1 MNIKSKLSVYLIYL
15 CTAILVITVNY
26 YDYYQ
31 NKQTVY
37 TMLVQK
43 GKTLC
48 YFLQQTTENAIL
60 SIDNLEQ
67 NISDRLQENTA
78 LAAEL
83 AATGQLTEQNL
94 SSILNKNPLSA
105 IGIVE
110 NDRLIIAQG
119 NFSDFQL
126 IKKYISEFKQSGEKA
141 WLSHLVES
149 ADSSSYFFAL
159 SRVDD
164 QRVAVGI
171 TDGKRLKEVYQ
182 KVGLNRLLDRFVQ
195 NDYLIF
201 AAIQDEKGIISA
213 TRNVDSLGSIVGDSE
228 LETVL
233 AKNQPLSRIREFST
247 QQILEIADVFYVDE
261 RKIGLLRLGLNMQP
275 LQEIYLQMR
284 YRSILIILLLLAGAF
299 VVIKLVEH
307 REQAILLSR
316 SNKFLESEL
325 VRKNKLLAI
334 ENLASGVAHEIR
346 NPLNGISTLLQQ
358 LIWEYRPA
366 ENSADFDSL
375 GTILQSEIRRLNQ
388 IVENFLNYARPYQ
401 VNPTRFAAQTF
412 WAEISPLIQ
421 EEIKQKSITLQAD
434 IADVEI
440 QADYSGLKQIL
451 LNLLKNSIEA
461 IDLPNCRIQVAVY
474 QEKEQICLKVIDTGS
489 GIIAENLKNI
499 FNPYFTTKSGGNGL
513 GLAIAAKIIA
523 EHGGTITASSES
535 AKKTEFEIR
544 LPVEN
549 GILDM

>member
-159 SRVDD
+159 SRVDE

-233 AKNQPLSRIREFST
+233 ANNQPLSRIREFTSR
-247 QQILEIADVFYVDE
+247 QILEIADIFYVDG

-275 LQEIYLQMR
+275 LQEVYLQMR

-334 ENLASGVAHEIR
+334 K
-346 NPLNGISTLLQQ
+346 
-358 LIWEYRPA
+358 IWLPA
-366 ENSADFDSL
+366 WHMKFA
-375 GTILQSEIRRLNQ
+375 IL
-388 IVENFLNYARPYQ
+388 
-401 VNPTRFAAQTF
+401 
-412 WAEISPLIQ
+412 
-421 EEIKQKSITLQAD
+421 
-434 IADVEI
+434 
-440 QADYSGLKQIL
+440 
-451 LNLLKNSIEA
+451 
-461 IDLPNCRIQVAVY
+461 
-474 QEKEQICLKVIDTGS
+474 
-489 GIIAENLKNI
+489 
-499 FNPYFTTKSGGNGL
+499 
-513 GLAIAAKIIA
+513 
-523 EHGGTITASSES
+523 
-535 AKKTEFEIR
+535 
-544 LPVEN
+544 
-549 GILDM
+549 

>member
-247 QQILEIADVFYVDE
+247 QQILEIADIFYVDE

-275 LQEIYLQMR
+275 LQEVYLQMR

-401 VNPTRFAAQTF
+401 VNSTRFAAQTF
-412 WAEISPLIQ
+412 WAEISPLIH
-421 EEIKQKSITLQAD
+421 EEIKQKNITLQAD

-461 IDLPNCRIQVAVY
+461 IDLPNCRIQVAVF

-489 GIIAENLKNI
+489 GISAENLKNI

-523 EHGGTITASSES
+523 EHGGTISAKSEP

-549 GILDM
+549 GV